1 MWYMLLDIFLCPYS
15 HLIKNA
21 AIKLIEIFVC
31 CLLIQFAVTDFQTLI
46 LPGIPGI
53 DPAWSQCTIL
63 SNAVGP
69 DLLMLF
75 YKTVASVCVREAFAF
90 LPHTLDQ
97 LKLHRYQA

>member
-1 MWYMLLDIFLCPYS
+1 MKAGLPLITLLLPHRAHQYKHVVYALQIFFCVHNS

-53 DPAWSQCTIL
+53 DPAWSQCIIF

-69 DLLMLF
+69 DLLM
-75 YKTVASVCVREAFAF
+75 
-90 LPHTLDQ
+90 
-97 LKLHRYQA
+97 